1 MGKLKLVCSDISF
14 QAVNY
19 TINNLKELQKSMPE
33 SDTKAG
39 YQNVKRMKPTDQI
52 YELREGE
59 WSVLCGDF

>member
-33 SDTKAG
+33 SDTKTG
-39 YQNVKRMKPTDQI
+39 YQNVKRVKPTDQI
-52 YELREGE
+52 YELR
-59 WSVLCGDF
+59 